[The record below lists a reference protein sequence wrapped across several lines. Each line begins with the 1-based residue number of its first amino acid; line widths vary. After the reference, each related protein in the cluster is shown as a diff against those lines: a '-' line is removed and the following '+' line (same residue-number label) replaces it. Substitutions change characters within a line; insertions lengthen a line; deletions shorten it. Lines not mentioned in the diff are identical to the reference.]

1 VDLTRSVQKAVTSLH
16 AQVYRLTNG
25 KVGGRFGKAENIL
38 LTTTG
43 RTSGT
48 ARTTPLTVTVDGD
61 RLILV
66 ASNGG
71 APKHPDWYLN
81 LTADPDVTVQRGGQ
95 QLHLRA
101 RTATADERP
110 ALWTKIVGTYR
121 DYDSYQKKT
130 DREIPLVI
138 CEPAPD

>member
-1 VDLTRSVQKAVTSLH
+1 MAQKAITSLH
-16 AQVYRLTNG
+16 AQVYRLTKG
-25 KVGGRFGKAENIL
+25 AVGGRFGKAENIL

-43 RTSGT
+43 RKSGK

-81 LTADPDVTVQRGGQ
+81 LTAHPDVTVQRGGR

-101 RTATADERP
+101 RTATPDERP
-110 ALWTKIVGTYR
+110 ALWAKVVGTYKG
-121 DYDSYQKKT
+121 YDGYQKKT
-130 DREIPLVI
+130 DREIPLVV
-138 CEPAPD
+138 CEPSVP